1 MLFFSSSF
9 PVATMLPKFS
19 RQQVCHDL
27 SFFIICQ
34 ICDNSNILWTIE
46 WNLISNI
53 MYHNPSTLQP
63 ELLNFYA
70 PIVSCDI
77 SISRFMIFEAIT
89 FSFVAKYCQVQHWR
103 PFKVT
108 SLRTLKFRLLCQRI
122 WQSFTTLL
130 QLNNSPSQRE
140 CYKWQIRV
148 FFVWLKVDQLAPSK
162 IIHLHCRSCSVPLS
176 RENS

>member
-1 MLFFSSSF
+1 M
-9 PVATMLPKFS
+9 
-19 RQQVCHDL
+19 
-27 SFFIICQ
+27 I
-34 ICDNSNILWTIE
+34 
-46 WNLISNI
+46 
-53 MYHNPSTLQP
+53 Y
-63 ELLNFYA
+63 LLA
-70 PIVSCDI
+70 G
-77 SISRFMIFEAIT
+77 FMIFEAISFS

-176 RENS
+176 LWKLIIKSPKLQSCSMLFTFSGDYKTLFSVLFQIFFKPFHLFRWL